1 MEHEEDFE
9 MKPLKATI
17 MAMLF
22 FMAYLV
28 SLGGWW
34 LIEGYPASGTA
45 QRGKGCLGEI
55 LDIIPATN
63 PSTASL

>member
-1 MEHEEDFE
+1 
-9 MKPLKATI
+9 MKPLKTAI
-17 MAMLF
+17 MVMLF

-34 LIEGYPASGTA
+34 LIEGHPASGMA
-45 QRGKGCLGEI
+45 QRGKVCLGEI
-55 LDIIPATN
+55 LDIILATN

>member
-1 MEHEEDFE
+1 
-9 MKPLKATI
+9 MKPLKTAI
-17 MAMLF
+17 MVMLF

-34 LIEGYPASGTA
+34 LIEGYPASGTT
-45 QRGKGCLGEI
+45 QRRKDCPGEI
-55 LDIIPATN
+55 LDIMPATN